1 MFYLPQT
8 NKKTLP
14 KGIFKMQFFSMS
26 LNIYDF
32 SFSIIITTSVF
43 FTRKI
48 VQQSLLPAQQSL
60 FLVQQSLLPA
70 QQSLLSTQQSLLP
83 AQQIPDLFYKRI
95 YKRRERWFKR

>member
-43 FTRKI
+43 LTRKI

-70 QQSLLSTQQSLLP
+70 QQ
-83 AQQIPDLFYKRI
+83 IPDLFYKRI
-95 YKRRERWFKR
+95 YKQRERWFKR